1 MLAASDDAMTLE
13 MPLDVFWSSKQKVMA
28 VPSRMVIYLFLLV
41 LESVIRSA
49 GQLMGVM
56 LSERSS
62 ARSLA

>member
-1 MLAASDDAMTLE
+1 LNGDTLVLML
-13 MPLDVFWSSKQKVMA
+13 
-28 VPSRMVIYLFLLV
+28 

-62 ARSLA
+62 ARNLAWLLSVSVSDSWREESNSDDHRFTPLF